1 LVGHLRRDCQL
12 WNLEWKACNCHTNP
26 NSKWYFRVLI
36 DCFQQDVGILGV
48 INEAMREATQSYH
61 HLALTVALLLLLGA
75 IAGSVM
81 TALLFG

>member
-1 LVGHLRRDCQL
+1 
-12 WNLEWKACNCHTNP
+12 
-26 NSKWYFRVLI
+26 
-36 DCFQQDVGILGV
+36 
-48 INEAMREATQSYH
+48 MREATQSY